1 MITAIVIY
9 DLPPH
14 IDREACRAHFL
25 KIAPGFLEAPGLVRK
40 QFIQELEGTTAGGV
54 YLWESLDAA
63 RAFYGGPWHDGIVAR
78 YGAAPRI
85 TYFETHAIADIPA
98 GTAGPP
104 GLVGQ
109 SVG

>member
-1 MITAIVIY
+1 MITALVLY
-9 DLPPH
+9 DLPAH
-14 IDREACRAHFL
+14 IDRAACRAHFL

-40 QFIQELEGTTAGGV
+40 QFIQEVDGGTVAGGV

-104 GLVGQ
+104 R
-109 SVG
+109 